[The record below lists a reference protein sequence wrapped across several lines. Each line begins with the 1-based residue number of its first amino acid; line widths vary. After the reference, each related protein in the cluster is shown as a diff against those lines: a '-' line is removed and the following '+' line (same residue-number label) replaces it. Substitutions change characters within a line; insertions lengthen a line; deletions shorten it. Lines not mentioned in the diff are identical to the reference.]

1 MRLTKACA
9 QARRGAE
16 ALGRKLAFSS
26 ARCGNMLQAAPDA
39 MRRSE
44 TIKMHTDL
52 DASQAKASKDL
63 TPHRR
68 QNGMLLYIFG
78 IGPENTETGAPGSR
92 LIYPLSKF
100 GLAWIVLTS
109 LFLMYTG
116 IVTPPLIAFHW
127 TDDECAVIPTLYFDV
142 GLDCFF
148 LADIILTF
156 FTGTFVAGE
165 YIDDFQRGAILYL
178 RGSFL
183 FDCVTSFPVS
193 FFELMA
199 KAACESNTT
208 GEVESGQLRM
218 IRAIKPIRFVKI
230 LRIMK
235 VSKAGPLIHMMMD
248 YWNISPKQGKTLKLG
263 TVLIMAIHLMACAW
277 WFFKVLFMTF
287 EEINQFLDDQ
297 AWGRHERHSI
307 HTPQG
312 KIEAYIISV
321 YVTTMTITTVG
332 YGDISADNTA
342 ERVGYIALFVTG
354 AFVWGNLLAS
364 LADIHQ
370 AASKRD
376 QEKMEQVQKMLEFLV
391 ANDCPRKLRSQIISW
406 TRFSEEHADD
416 NIQKKVV
423 IEKLPSNLQKGLV
436 RHLYARQVSCVPVF
450 AHLEGMD
457 PAEFKDAQR
466 LLDKLFLDLEYCTY
480 APGDEV
486 VGFDQDAD
494 RLIIFVSGRVW
505 VEFEHSYAKISLKE
519 GDYIGDMAILG
530 ERDWAKSTCLHLDA
544 THDDE
549 NIEISVKVKH
559 EYVVVLQLH
568 AHLFQEAVSQT
579 SMLLQASLQ
588 QFREHWATA
597 RQQFG
602 RTESLTRSGKP
613 LSLKVL
619 ARWEATT
626 KRLRKFNNQA
636 TAVAQHSE
644 WNFMVNPLAKRS
656 MSLKQSNKGAQG
668 PCHTTAAPPAQH
680 VSAASWRH
688 HSRGTFRGDV
698 SGDMTVLMGL
708 VQESLTRL
716 QGLQETVDELKAS
729 ASLSLQVDSSCQM
742 KQGHLS
748 ESQGEEDS
756 GALAGAMSVADHA
769 ACRTHVTYAQ
779 TSRRSQSP
787 LAPVVKAASSMPHV
801 ISVTPRGTRPEQNVV
816 EATSPDDAL
825 WMASEH
831 RTPMLDAKTP
841 SNKAALRAGA
851 PTLRNLWSP
860 PSWTPHKKK
869 QFVVGGW
876 TNPAHLVSL
885 PDRHPQSLSLA
896 HLRKRVTRGTGCWH
910 HHRRQGRRGSAG
922 GCP

>member
-1 MRLTKACA
+1 
-9 QARRGAE
+9 
-16 ALGRKLAFSS
+16 
-26 ARCGNMLQAAPDA
+26 MLQAAPDA

-312 KIEAYIISV
+312 KIEAYIISL

-332 YGDISADNTA
+332 YGDISADNSS
-342 ERVGYIALFVTG
+342 ERVGYIALFIAG
-354 AFVWGNLLAS
+354 ALIWGNLLAG
-364 LADIHQ
+364 LGEIHQ
-370 AASKRD
+370 AARPAS
-376 QEKMEQVQKMLEFLV
+376 
-391 ANDCPRKLRSQIISW
+391 ATRKKWRASRKHSIFW
-406 TRFSEEHADD
+406 FPTT
-416 NIQKKVV
+416 
-423 IEKLPSNLQKGLV
+423 
-436 RHLYARQVSCVPVF
+436 ARPIC
-450 AHLEGMD
+450 
-457 PAEFKDAQR
+457 AEAS
-466 LLDKLFLDLEYCTY
+466 Y
-480 APGDEV
+480 V
-486 VGFDQDAD
+486 
-494 RLIIFVSGRVW
+494 GRVSQRSMLTTTFKRSW
-505 VEFEHSYAKISLKE
+505 SWPISRK
-519 GDYIGDMAILG
+519 
-530 ERDWAKSTCLHLDA
+530 TCDA
-544 THDDE
+544 TWFS
-549 NIEISVKVKH
+549 IFIQS
-559 EYVVVLQLH
+559 
-568 AHLFQEAVSQT
+568 
-579 SMLLQASLQ
+579 
-588 QFREHWATA
+588 
-597 RQQFG
+597 
-602 RTESLTRSGKP
+602 RS
-613 LSLKVL
+613 
-619 ARWEATT
+619 T
-626 KRLRKFNNQA
+626 
-636 TAVAQHSE
+636 
-644 WNFMVNPLAKRS
+644 
-656 MSLKQSNKGAQG
+656 
-668 PCHTTAAPPAQH
+668 PC
-680 VSAASWRH
+680 
-688 HSRGTFRGDV
+688 
-698 SGDMTVLMGL
+698 LCL
-708 VQESLTRL
+708 
-716 QGLQETVDELKAS
+716 
-729 ASLSLQVDSSCQM
+729 
-742 KQGHLS
+742 
-748 ESQGEEDS
+748 
-756 GALAGAMSVADHA
+756 
-769 ACRTHVTYAQ
+769 
-779 TSRRSQSP
+779 
-787 LAPVVKAASSMPHV
+787 
-801 ISVTPRGTRPEQNVV
+801 
-816 EATSPDDAL
+816 
-825 WMASEH
+825 
-831 RTPMLDAKTP
+831 
-841 SNKAALRAGA
+841 
-851 PTLRNLWSP
+851 PTLRVWKAQARLA
-860 PSWTPHKKK
+860 TPAISSTISSASSSTAPLLRERYV
-869 QFVVGGW
+869 FVCV
-876 TNPAHLVSL
+876 LVL
-885 PDRHPQSLSLA
+885 FLCA
-896 HLRKRVTRGTGCWH
+896 
-910 HHRRQGRRGSAG
+910 
-922 GCP
+922 